1 MTGKQLQ
8 RLALSFP
15 EAHEAPHFERTSFR
29 IGKKIFATM
38 TPDGKE
44 AMVRVPV
51 QARVKELLREQP
63 EVFFSYGTW
72 TYKNGALGVHLAK
85 VKPALMRELVT
96 NAWTSI
102 APKRL
107 LKRP

>member
-1 MTGKQLQ
+1 M
-8 RLALSFP
+8 
-15 EAHEAPHFERTSFR
+15 
-29 IGKKIFATM
+29 GKKIFATM

-51 QARVKELLREQP
+51 QARLKELLREQP
-63 EVFFSYGTW
+63 DVFFSYGTW
-72 TYKNGALGVHLAK
+72 TYKNGALGVRLAK
-85 VKPALMRELVT
+85 VTPALMRELVT
-96 NAWTSI
+96 ASWKSI